1 MARQM
6 EGDNEERRRRARDAR
21 QRGESPSAS
30 GVTHGASKQRAE
42 STEAASHQERM
53 EAHGRGK
60 RASGTS
66 GKPRPGN
73 RDSDPKRA
81 NRWR

>member
-1 MARQM
+1 MAREM

-21 QRGESPSAS
+21 QRGKSPSAS
-30 GVTHGASKQRAE
+30 GVTYGASKQRAE
-42 STEAASHQERM
+42 SKADASHQERM
-53 EAHGRGK
+53 ESHGRGK
-60 RASGTS
+60 RTSGTS

-73 RDSDPKRA
+73 RDSDPKRT